1 MNRLTAGAGALAV
14 LLLAACGGTTGQGTT
29 GQGTTGQGTT
39 GQGTTGQ
46 GSTGQGS
53 TGTAGT
59 GVTGTVTTG
68 AVTTGTVTTG
78 TGTTTVTRTTIVTGR
93 FLMEG
98 GPVRPGGD
106 QPGER
111 PLRGTVTFIAA
122 GERTVSV
129 PVGRAGTFSVALVAG
144 TYHVSGRS
152 PEIMEVSSGG
162 AQHET
167 VCSQPLTVHLT
178 GQHALKIAVTCIVP

>member
-14 LLLAACGGTTGQGTT
+14 LLLAACGA
-29 GQGTTGQGTT
+29 TT

-46 GSTGQGS
+46 GSTG
-53 TGTAGT
+53 TAGT
-59 GVTGTVTTG
+59 GATGTGTITTGTVS
-68 AVTTGTVTTG
+68 TGTVTTG
-78 TGTTTVTRTTIVTGR
+78 TGTTTVARTTTVSGR

-106 QPGER
+106 QPRER
-111 PLRGTVTFIAA
+111 PLRGTVTFTAA

-129 PVGRAGTFSVALVAG
+129 PVGRAGTFSVALAAG

-167 VCSQPLTVHLT
+167 VCSQPLTLHVT
-178 GQHALKIAVTCIVP
+178 GQHTLKVAVTCIVP

>member
-14 LLLAACGGTTGQGTT
+14 LLLAACGGTTGKGTAGNGTT
-29 GQGTTGQGTT
+29 
-39 GQGTTGQ
+39 
-46 GSTGQGS
+46 GS
-53 TGTAGT
+53 TGTGT
-59 GVTGTVTTG
+59 PR
-68 AVTTGTVTTG
+68 ARARLRRARLRQR
-78 TGTTTVTRTTIVTGR
+78 TGTTTVTGR

-98 GPVRPGGD
+98 GPMRPGGD

-111 PLRGTVTFIAA
+111 PLRGTVTFTAA

-129 PVGRAGTFSVALVAG
+129 PVGRAGTFSVALAAG

-167 VCSQPLTVHLT
+167 VCSQPLTVHVT

>member
-1 MNRLTAGAGALAV
+1 MNRPTAGAGALAV
-14 LLLAACGGTTGQGTT
+14 LLLAACGGTMDTRATGT
-29 GQGTTGQGTT
+29 GAAT
-39 GQGTTGQ
+39 
-46 GSTGQGS
+46 

-59 GVTGTVTTG
+59 G
-68 AVTTGTVTTG
+68 
-78 TGTTTVTRTTIVTGR
+78 TGTTAVTGR

-111 PLRGTVTFIAA
+111 PLRGTVTFAAA

-129 PVGRAGTFSVALVAG
+129 PVGRAGTFSVALAAG

-152 PEIMEVSSGG
+152 PQIMEVSGG
-162 AQHET
+162 GTQHET
-167 VCSQPLTVHLT
+167 ACSQPLTVHVT
-178 GQHALKIAVTCIVP
+178 GQRTLKITVTCIVP

>member
-29 GQGTTGQGTT
+29 GQG
-39 GQGTTGQ
+39 
-46 GSTGQGS
+46 STGAMG
-53 TGTAGT
+53 TGT
-59 GVTGTVTTG
+59 
-68 AVTTGTVTTG
+68 VTTGTVTTG
-78 TGTTTVTRTTIVTGR
+78 AGTTTVTRPTIVTGR

-98 GPVRPGGD
+98 GPVRPGDD

-111 PLRGTVTFIAA
+111 PLRGTVTFTAA
-122 GERTVSV
+122 GERTVTV
-129 PVGRAGTFSVALVAG
+129 PVGRAGTFSVALAAG

-152 PEIMEVSSGG
+152 PEILEVSSGG

-167 VCSQPLTVHLT
+167 VCSLPLTVHVT
-178 GQHALKIAVTCIVP
+178 GQRTLKITVTCIVP

>member
-14 LLLAACGGTTGQGTT
+14 LLLVACGATTGQGTT
-29 GQGTTGQGTT
+29 GQGG
-39 GQGTTGQ
+39 
-46 GSTGQGS
+46 

-59 GVTGTVTTG
+59 GATGTGTITTGTVTTG

-78 TGTTTVTRTTIVTGR
+78 TGTTTVARTTTVTGR

-111 PLRGTVTFIAA
+111 PLRGTVTFTA

-129 PVGRAGTFSVALVAG
+129 PVGRAGTFSVALAAG

-167 VCSQPLTVHLT
+167 VCSQPLTLHVT
-178 GQHALKIAVTCIVP
+178 GQHTLKVAVTCIVP

>member
-14 LLLAACGGTTGQGTT
+14 LLLAACGGSTGQGA
-29 GQGTTGQGTT
+29 
-39 GQGTTGQ
+39 TGQ
-46 GSTGQGS
+46 GSTGQGATGQGTVGQGS

-59 GVTGTVTTG
+59 G
-68 AVTTGTVTTG
+68 TVTTG
-78 TGTTTVTRTTIVTGR
+78 TGRTSVTRTTIVTGR

-111 PLRGTVTFIAA
+111 DLQGTVTFTAA
-122 GERTVSV
+122 GDRTVSV
-129 PVGRAGTFSVALVAG
+129 PVGRAGTFAVALGAG

-167 VCSQPLTVHLT
+167 VCSQPLTVHTT
-178 GQHALKIAVTCIVP
+178 GQHVLKIAVTCIVP

>member
-1 MNRLTAGAGALAV
+1 MNRPTAGAGALAV
-14 LLLAACGGTTGQGTT
+14 LLLAACGGTTGAGGAAGTMDTSAT
-29 GQGTTGQGTT
+29 GTGAAT
-39 GQGTTGQ
+39 
-46 GSTGQGS
+46 

-59 GVTGTVTTG
+59 G
-68 AVTTGTVTTG
+68 
-78 TGTTTVTRTTIVTGR
+78 TGTTAVTGR

-111 PLRGTVTFIAA
+111 PLRGTVTFAAA

-129 PVGRAGTFSVALVAG
+129 PVGRAGTFSVALAAG

-152 PEIMEVSSGG
+152 PQIMEVSGG
-162 AQHET
+162 GTQHET
-167 VCSQPLTVHLT
+167 ACSQPLTVHVT
-178 GQHALKIAVTCIVP
+178 GQRTLKITVTCIVP

>member
-1 MNRLTAGAGALAV
+1 MNRPTAGAGALAV
-14 LLLAACGGTTGQGTT
+14 LLLAACGGATGAGGAAGTMDTSAT
-29 GQGTTGQGTT
+29 GTGAAT
-39 GQGTTGQ
+39 
-46 GSTGQGS
+46 

-59 GVTGTVTTG
+59 G
-68 AVTTGTVTTG
+68 
-78 TGTTTVTRTTIVTGR
+78 TGTTAVTGR

-111 PLRGTVTFIAA
+111 PLRGTVTFAAA

-129 PVGRAGTFSVALVAG
+129 PVGRAGTFSVALAAG

-152 PEIMEVSSGG
+152 PQIMEVSGG
-162 AQHET
+162 GTQHET
-167 VCSQPLTVHLT
+167 ACSQPLTVHVT
-178 GQHALKIAVTCIVP
+178 GQRTLKITVTCIVP

>member
-29 GQGTTGQGTT
+29 GQGTTS
-39 GQGTTGQ
+39 Q
-46 GSTGQGS
+46 GSTGA
-53 TGTAGT
+53 TG
-59 GVTGTVTTG
+59 
-68 AVTTGTVTTG
+68 TGTVTTG
-78 TGTTTVTRTTIVTGR
+78 TVATGAVTTGAGTTTVTRTTIVTGR

-98 GPVRPGGD
+98 GPVRPGDD

-111 PLRGTVTFIAA
+111 PLRGTVTFTAA
-122 GERTVSV
+122 GERTVTV
-129 PVGRAGTFSVALVAG
+129 PVGRAGTFSVALAAG

-167 VCSQPLTVHLT
+167 ACSQPLTVHLT
-178 GQHALKIAVTCIVP
+178 AQHTLKITVTCIVP

>member
-14 LLLAACGGTTGQGTT
+14 LLLAACGATTGQGTT
-29 GQGTTGQGTT
+29 GQGG
-39 GQGTTGQ
+39 
-46 GSTGQGS
+46 

-59 GVTGTVTTG
+59 GATGTGTVTKG

-78 TGTTTVTRTTIVTGR
+78 TGTTTVARTTIVSGR

-111 PLRGTVTFIAA
+111 PLRGTVTFTAV

-129 PVGRAGTFSVALVAG
+129 PVGRAGTFSVALAAG

-167 VCSQPLTVHLT
+167 VCSQPLTLHVT
-178 GQHALKIAVTCIVP
+178 GQHSLKVSVTCIVP

>member
-14 LLLAACGGTTGQGTT
+14 LLLAACGGTTGAGTMDT
-29 GQGTTGQGTT
+29 
-39 GQGTTGQ
+39 
-46 GSTGQGS
+46 SA
-53 TGTAGT
+53 AGT
-59 GVTGTVTTG
+59 G
-68 AVTTGTVTTG
+68 AATTGTVRTGTGTTAV
-78 TGTTTVTRTTIVTGR
+78 TGTTTVTGTATVTGR

-111 PLRGTVTFIAA
+111 PLRGTVTFTAA
-122 GERTVSV
+122 GGRTVSV
-129 PVGRAGTFSVALVAG
+129 PVGRAGTFSVALAAG
-144 TYHVSGRS
+144 TYHVSGHS
-152 PEIMEVSSGG
+152 PQIMEVSGDG

-167 VCSQPLTVHLT
+167 ACSQPLTVHVT

>member
-14 LLLAACGGTTGQGTT
+14 LLLAACGATGAGGAAGTMDT
-29 GQGTTGQGTT
+29 
-39 GQGTTGQ
+39 
-46 GSTGQGS
+46 SA
-53 TGTAGT
+53 TGT
-59 GVTGTVTTG
+59 G
-68 AVTTGTVTTG
+68 AETTGTVGTG
-78 TGTTTVTRTTIVTGR
+78 TGTTTVTGTTAVTGR

-111 PLRGTVTFIAA
+111 PLRGTVTFTAA
-122 GERTVSV
+122 GGRTVSV
-129 PVGRAGTFSVALVAG
+129 PVGRAGTFSVALAAG

-152 PEIMEVSSGG
+152 PEIIEVSGDG

-167 VCSQPLTVHLT
+167 ACSQPLTVHVT
-178 GQHALKIAVTCIVP
+178 GQRTLKITVTCIVP

>member
-14 LLLAACGGTTGQGTT
+14 LLLAACGGTTGPGGAAGTMDTSAT
-29 GQGTTGQGTT
+29 GTGAAT
-39 GQGTTGQ
+39 
-46 GSTGQGS
+46 

-59 GVTGTVTTG
+59 GTGTT
-68 AVTTGTVTTG
+68 AV
-78 TGTTTVTRTTIVTGR
+78 TGTTTVTGTTAVTGR

-111 PLRGTVTFIAA
+111 PLRGTVTFAAA

-129 PVGRAGTFSVALVAG
+129 PVGRAGTFSVALAAG

-152 PEIMEVSSGG
+152 PQIMEVSGG
-162 AQHET
+162 GTQHET
-167 VCSQPLTVHLT
+167 ACSQPLTVHVT

>member
-1 MNRLTAGAGALAV
+1 MNRPTAGAGALAV
-14 LLLAACGGTTGQGTT
+14 LLLAACGGTTGPGGAAGTMDTSAT
-29 GQGTTGQGTT
+29 GTGAAT
-39 GQGTTGQ
+39 
-46 GSTGQGS
+46 

-59 GVTGTVTTG
+59 G
-68 AVTTGTVTTG
+68 
-78 TGTTTVTRTTIVTGR
+78 TGTTAVTGR

-111 PLRGTVTFIAA
+111 PLRGTVT

-129 PVGRAGTFSVALVAG
+129 PVGRAGTFSVALAAG

-152 PEIMEVSSGG
+152 PQIMEVSGG
-162 AQHET
+162 GTQHET
-167 VCSQPLTVHLT
+167 ACSQPLTVHVT
-178 GQHALKIAVTCIVP
+178 GQRTLKITVTCIVP